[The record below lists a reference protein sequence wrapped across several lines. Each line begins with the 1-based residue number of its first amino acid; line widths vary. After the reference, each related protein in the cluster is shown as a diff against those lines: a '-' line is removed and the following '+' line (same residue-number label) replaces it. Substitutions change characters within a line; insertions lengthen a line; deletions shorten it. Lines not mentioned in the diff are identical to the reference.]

1 MLSDI
6 IVLYNEG
13 KVRNIYAH
21 EADALCDKERLESKG
36 YKNIRLQ
43 RRTVEYTVREG
54 EPIDI
59 ETLEALKR
67 CVERS

>member
-1 MLSDI
+1 MLSEI
-6 IVLYNEG
+6 IVMYNEG

-21 EADALCDKERLESKG
+21 EADALTDKQRLNDKG
-36 YKNIRLQ
+36 YKNVRLQ
-43 RRTVEYTVREG
+43 RRTVEYDVREG
-54 EPIDI
+54 EPMDI